1 MANRQKK
8 DHRSSDLSRR
18 QGIREIKQ
26 SFLIVCEGE
35 KTEPD
40 YFKAFRMTA
49 ATVKAV
55 GQAMNTMTLVS
66 KAISIRESDKK
77 RKKVYDQCWVVFD
90 KDDFPAKDFN
100 QAIQFAEKNG
110 FRVAYS
116 NQAFEYWF
124 LLHYNLYTGAI
135 HRNQYKDM
143 LTKLTGMPYRKSEGY
158 VLSCTICFSFVNSKP
173 SIMQSL
179 YLQKSHTATLP
190 RKNLL
195 QPFRDLFQNS
205 INTCSKTIVIRVV
218 FPNPKRK
225 LVDLRKFC
233 ILTSFLSVLQK
244 LTPKHYCV
252 S

>member
-1 MANRQKK
+1 MAKRQKK
-8 DHRSSDLSRR
+8 DHRLSDLSRR
-18 QGIREIKQ
+18 QGVREIKQ

-66 KAISIRESDKK
+66 KAISIRDADQK
-77 RKKVYDQCWVVFD
+77 RKKIYDQCWVVFD

-135 HRNQYKDM
+135 HRSQYKDM
-143 LTKLTGMPYRKSEGY
+143 LTKLTGMPYSKSEGY
-158 VLSCTICFSFVNSKP
+158 GAV
-173 SIMQSL
+173 M
-179 YLQKSHTATLP
+179 Y
-190 RKNLL
+190 NLL
-195 QPFRDLFQNS
+195 LSRQQQA
-205 INTCSKTIVIRVV
+205 INNAETALAEISHGNPAEEESSTTVQRLVV
-218 FPNPKRK
+218 ELNKY
-225 LVDLRKFC
+225 L
-233 ILTSFLSVLQK
+233 
-244 LTPKHYCV
+244 
-252 S
+252 

>member
-1 MANRQKK
+1 MAKRQKK

-18 QGIREIKQ
+18 QGVREIKQ

-49 ATVKAV
+49 ATVKSV
-55 GQAMNTMTLVS
+55 GQAMNTITLVS
-66 KAISIRESDKK
+66 KAISIRDADQK

-100 QAIQFAEKNG
+100 QAIRFAEKNG
-110 FRVAYS
+110 FHVAYS

-135 HRNQYKDM
+135 HRSRYKDM

-158 VLSCTICFSFVNSKP
+158 GAV
-173 SIMQSL
+173 M
-179 YLQKSHTATLP
+179 Y
-190 RKNLL
+190 NLL
-195 QPFRDLFQNS
+195 LSRQQQA
-205 INTCSKTIVIRVV
+205 INNAETVLAEISHG
-218 FPNPKRK
+218 NPAEEESSTTVQK
-225 LVDLRKFC
+225 LVSELNKF
-233 ILTSFLSVLQK
+233 L
-244 LTPKHYCV
+244 
-252 S
+252 

>member
-1 MANRQKK
+1 MAKRQKK

-18 QGIREIKQ
+18 QGVREIKQ

-40 YFKAFRMTA
+40 YFKAFRMTS

-66 KAISIRESDKK
+66 KAISIREADQK
-77 RKKVYDQCWVVFD
+77 RKKIYDQCWVVFD

-100 QAIQFAEKNG
+100 QAIVFAEKNG

-135 HRNQYKDM
+135 HRSQYKDM
-143 LTKLTGMPYRKSEGY
+143 LTKLIGMPYSKSEGY
-158 VLSCTICFSFVNSKP
+158 GAV
-173 SIMQSL
+173 M
-179 YLQKSHTATLP
+179 Y
-190 RKNLL
+190 NLL
-195 QPFRDLFQNS
+195 LSRQQQAINNS
-205 INTCSKTIVIRVV
+205 ETVLAEISHGNPAEEESSTTVQRLVIEL
-218 FPNPKRK
+218 N
-225 LVDLRKFC
+225 KF
-233 ILTSFLSVLQK
+233 L
-244 LTPKHYCV
+244 
-252 S
+252 

>member
-1 MANRQKK
+1 MEKRQRKY
-8 DHRSSDLSRR
+8 HSSSDLSRR
-18 QGIREIKQ
+18 QGVREIKQ

-66 KAISIRESDKK
+66 KAISIRDADRQ

-100 QAIQFAEKNG
+100 QAIQLAEKNG

-135 HRNQYKDM
+135 HRSQYKDM
-143 LTKLTGMPYRKSEGY
+143 LTKLTGMPYNKSDGY
-158 VLSCTICFSFVNSKP
+158 GAV
-173 SIMQSL
+173 M
-179 YLQKSHTATLP
+179 Y
-190 RKNLL
+190 NLL
-195 QPFRDLFQNS
+195 LSRQQQAIKNAETVLA
-205 INTCSKTIVIRVV
+205 TISHGNPAEEESSTTVQTLVIEL
-218 FPNPKRK
+218 N
-225 LVDLRKFC
+225 KF
-233 ILTSFLSVLQK
+233 L
-244 LTPKHYCV
+244 
-252 S
+252 

>member
-1 MANRQKK
+1 MTKRQKK

-18 QGIREIKQ
+18 QGVREVKQ

-66 KAISIRESDKK
+66 KAISIREADQK

-90 KDDFPAKDFN
+90 KDDFPVKDFN
-100 QAIQFAEKNG
+100 QAIRFAEKNG

-124 LLHYNLYTGAI
+124 LLHYNLYTGAL
-135 HRNQYKDM
+135 HRSQYEDM
-143 LTKLTGMPYRKSEGY
+143 LTKLTGMPYSKSEGY
-158 VLSCTICFSFVNSKP
+158 GAVMYNLLLSRQQQAINNAETVLAEISHGNPAEEESSTTV
-173 SIMQSL
+173 QSL
-179 YLQKSHTATLP
+179 VIELNKYL
-190 RKNLL
+190 
-195 QPFRDLFQNS
+195 
-205 INTCSKTIVIRVV
+205 
-218 FPNPKRK
+218 
-225 LVDLRKFC
+225 
-233 ILTSFLSVLQK
+233 
-244 LTPKHYCV
+244 
-252 S
+252 

>member
-1 MANRQKK
+1 MAKRQKK

-18 QGIREIKQ
+18 QGVREIKQ

-40 YFKAFRMTA
+40 YFKAFRMTS

-66 KAISIRESDKK
+66 KAISIREADQK

-143 LTKLTGMPYRKSEGY
+143 LTKLTGIPYSKSEGY
-158 VLSCTICFSFVNSKP
+158 GAV
-173 SIMQSL
+173 M
-179 YLQKSHTATLP
+179 Y
-190 RKNLL
+190 NLL
-195 QPFRDLFQNS
+195 LSRQQQA
-205 INTCSKTIVIRVV
+205 INNAETVLAEISHGNPAEEESSTTVQRLVIEL
-218 FPNPKRK
+218 N
-225 LVDLRKFC
+225 KF
-233 ILTSFLSVLQK
+233 L
-244 LTPKHYCV
+244 
-252 S
+252 

>member
-1 MANRQKK
+1 MAKRQKK
-8 DHRSSDLSRR
+8 NHRSSDLSRR
-18 QGIREIKQ
+18 QGVREVKQ

-66 KAISIRESDKK
+66 KAISIREADQK

-100 QAIQFAEKNG
+100 QAIRFAEKNG

-135 HRNQYKDM
+135 HRSQYKDM
-143 LTKLTGMPYRKSEGY
+143 LTKLTGMPYSKSEGY
-158 VLSCTICFSFVNSKP
+158 GAVMYNLLLSRQQQAINNAETVLAEISHGNPAEEESSTTV
-173 SIMQSL
+173 QSL
-179 YLQKSHTATLP
+179 VIELNKYL
-190 RKNLL
+190 
-195 QPFRDLFQNS
+195 
-205 INTCSKTIVIRVV
+205 
-218 FPNPKRK
+218 
-225 LVDLRKFC
+225 
-233 ILTSFLSVLQK
+233 
-244 LTPKHYCV
+244 
-252 S
+252 

>member
-1 MANRQKK
+1 MAKRQKK
-8 DHRSSDLSRR
+8 DHRLSDLSRR
-18 QGIREIKQ
+18 QGVREIKQ

-66 KAISIRESDKK
+66 KAISIRDADQK
-77 RKKVYDQCWVVFD
+77 RKKIYDQCWVVFD

-135 HRNQYKDM
+135 HRSQYKDM
-143 LTKLTGMPYRKSEGY
+143 LTKLTGMPYSKSDGY
-158 VLSCTICFSFVNSKP
+158 GAV
-173 SIMQSL
+173 M
-179 YLQKSHTATLP
+179 Y
-190 RKNLL
+190 NLL
-195 QPFRDLFQNS
+195 LSRQQQ
-205 INTCSKTIVIRVV
+205 VIDNAETVLAEISHGNPAEEESSTTVQRLVV
-218 FPNPKRK
+218 ELNKY
-225 LVDLRKFC
+225 L
-233 ILTSFLSVLQK
+233 
-244 LTPKHYCV
+244 
-252 S
+252 

>member
-1 MANRQKK
+1 MAKRQKK

-18 QGIREIKQ
+18 QGVREIKQ

-66 KAISIRESDKK
+66 KAISIREADHK
-77 RKKVYDQCWVVFD
+77 RKKGYDQCWVVFD

-124 LLHYNLYTGAI
+124 LMHYNLYTGAI

-143 LTKLTGMPYRKSEGY
+143 LTKLTGIPYSKSEGY
-158 VLSCTICFSFVNSKP
+158 GAV
-173 SIMQSL
+173 M
-179 YLQKSHTATLP
+179 Y
-190 RKNLL
+190 NLL
-195 QPFRDLFQNS
+195 LSRQQQA
-205 INTCSKTIVIRVV
+205 INNAETVLAEISHGNPAEEESSTTVQRLVIEL
-218 FPNPKRK
+218 N
-225 LVDLRKFC
+225 KF
-233 ILTSFLSVLQK
+233 L
-244 LTPKHYCV
+244 
-252 S
+252 

>member
-1 MANRQKK
+1 MAKRQKK

-18 QGIREIKQ
+18 QGVREIKQ

-40 YFKAFRMTA
+40 DFRAFRMTA

-66 KAISIRESDKK
+66 KAISIREADQK
-77 RKKVYDQCWVVFD
+77 RKKIYDQCWVVFD

-135 HRNQYKDM
+135 HRSQYKDM
-143 LTKLTGMPYRKSEGY
+143 LTKLTGMPYSKSEGY
-158 VLSCTICFSFVNSKP
+158 GAV
-173 SIMQSL
+173 M
-179 YLQKSHTATLP
+179 Y
-190 RKNLL
+190 NLL
-195 QPFRDLFQNS
+195 LSRQQQAINNS
-205 INTCSKTIVIRVV
+205 ETVLAEISHGNPAEEESSTTVQRLVIEL
-218 FPNPKRK
+218 N
-225 LVDLRKFC
+225 KF
-233 ILTSFLSVLQK
+233 L
-244 LTPKHYCV
+244 
-252 S
+252 